1 MELKPG
7 SRWKSSVCNAEVVV
21 VRPPKG
27 SDLNLECGGVA
38 MTPLAGEKPAGAT
51 LNPAFA
57 EGVQSGKRY
66 FDEDTG
72 LEVLGSKAGDGS
84 LSLNGRPLQR
94 REAKALPASD

>member
-7 SRWKSSVCNAEVVV
+7 SRWKSSVCTAEVVV

-27 SDLNLECGGVA
+27 DIVLECGGVSMIA
-38 MTPLAGEKPAGAT
+38 LAAEKPAG
-51 LNPAFA
+51 LSIDPKHA

-66 FDEDTG
+66 FDEETG
-72 LEVLGSKAGDGS
+72 LEVLGSKAGEGS
-84 LSLNGRPLQR
+84 LSANGRPLQR